1 MPKAIIGLYAFHSP
15 ACVDY
20 DPRSAEVARRVAE
33 RITARLPR
41 VTVEHIGSTAV
52 PDCAGKG
59 IVDLMVV
66 YPDGQLERVKETLAR
81 LGFQRQ
87 TVGFLHPETRP
98 MRVGTLEHQGRVFP
112 MHVHVLASSSP
123 EVAQLRAFRD
133 RLCADPKLVAAY
145 VARKKEIIA
154 AGVTDP
160 AAYTRMKSLFFQ
172 HVQDPSTTAAPG
184 CDARSGQAAGRLR
197 PVPAGPS
204 HAG

>member
-1 MPKAIIGLYAFHSP
+1 MPKAIIGLYAFHLP

-20 DPRSAEVARRVAE
+20 DPRAAEVARRAGE
-33 RITARLPR
+33 LITARLPK
-41 VTVEHIGSTAV
+41 VMVEHVGSTAV
-52 PDCAGKG
+52 PGCAGKG
-59 IVDLMVV
+59 IMDLMVI
-66 YPDGQLERVKETLAR
+66 YPHGLLGAVKRALDR

-98 MRVGTLEHQGRVFP
+98 MRVGTLEHQGCAFP
-112 MHVHVLASSSP
+112 LHVHVLASSSP

-184 CDARSGQAAGRLR
+184 CDARSGQATGRLR

>member
-1 MPKAIIGLYAFHSP
+1 MPKAIIGLYTSHSP

-20 DPRSAEVARRVAE
+20 DPRAAEVARRAGE
-33 RITARLPR
+33 LITARLPK
-41 VTVEHIGSTAV
+41 VMVEHIGSTAV
-52 PDCAGKG
+52 PECAGKG
-59 IVDLMVV
+59 IVDLMVL
-66 YPDGQLERVKETLAR
+66 YPDGELEQVKETLDH

-87 TVGFLHPETRP
+87 TAGFLHPETRP
-98 MRVGTLEHQGRVFP
+98 MRVGTLEHQGRAFP
-112 MHVHVLASSSP
+112 LHVHVLASSAP

-133 RLCADPKLVAAY
+133 RLRADPQLVAAY
-145 VARKKEIIA
+145 VARKKKIIA

-172 HVQDPSTTAAPG
+172 QVQDPSTTAAPG
-184 CDARSGQAAGRLR
+184 FDARSGQATSRKR